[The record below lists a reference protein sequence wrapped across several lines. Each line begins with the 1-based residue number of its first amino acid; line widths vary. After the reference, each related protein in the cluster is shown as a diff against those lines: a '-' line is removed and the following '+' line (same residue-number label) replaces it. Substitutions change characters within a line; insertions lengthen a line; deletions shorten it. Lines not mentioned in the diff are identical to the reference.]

1 MPRVQ
6 YPEPKVQSP
15 EPKTARSAAP
25 LTPRER
31 SVVAAVLEGSTN
43 KAIAAKLGLR
53 EQTVKNHLSS
63 IFAKLGLANRLEL
76 ALFAMERKMNR
87 VPEGSGIG
95 DRRGTGDPR
104 PGIGDR
110 SRPVRSSLRPDPKA
124 LHAFTPVNTTAAS
137 WRTRARVAIAR
148 LARRSAWSRSWSP
161 SSEPR
166 APSPGP

>member
-87 VPEGSGIG
+87 VPEGVG
-95 DRRGTGDPR
+95 DRGSEGNRGPEA
-104 PGIGDR
+104 GDR
-110 SRPVRSSLRPDPKA
+110 G
-124 LHAFTPVNTTAAS
+124 
-137 WRTRARVAIAR
+137 
-148 LARRSAWSRSWSP
+148 
-161 SSEPR
+161 SEPSG
-166 APSPGP
+166 AIKPEA